1 MPVTSDCSMI
11 FHVNIG
17 TTNTATIVIEQREQR
32 IIGLCRLRLLVVSF
46 CAFIPSTVSHSMAL
60 NVGHV
65 PPLSP
70 YGTFQGTLFQYASHL
85 VAFESDP
92 SCPHKCIL
100 LGGLSD
106 GLIPTPYAKEL
117 EQKAS
122 GWSLVQP
129 ILSSSY
135 LGFGHGDL
143 NRDTQE
149 FAQLLVYLKTHHHA
163 QTVAMIGH
171 STGCQNSIHF
181 LKHAPDHDHHED
193 LTALLR
199 IVVLQ
204 APVSDREDAM
214 TRPEYQS
221 NIDCARSLLEQGR
234 EDEMMPRSAFWA
246 PITAKRFLDLQDR
259 LGADDFFSSDFT
271 DEELIERLGHVGQC
285 DSLQTVLVAFSG
297 ADEYVANHVDTETL
311 TQRLCDAMNH
321 HRLKDDAPPVAI
333 PFYIPTGNH
342 NLSES
347 KGDATRFVDKVVE
360 LLHNVV
366 SS

>member
-1 MPVTSDCSMI
+1 MSV
-11 FHVNIG
+11 
-17 TTNTATIVIEQREQR
+17 
-32 IIGLCRLRLLVVSF
+32 
-46 CAFIPSTVSHSMAL
+46 

-65 PPLSP
+65 PPPLSP
-70 YGTFQGTLFQYASHL
+70 YGTFQGTLFQYAAPDSNNL

-92 SCPHKCIL
+92 SCPRKCIL

-117 EQKAS
+117 EQKAL

-143 NRDTQE
+143 NRDSQE
-149 FAQLLVYLKTHHHA
+149 LAQLLLYLKTHHNA
-163 QTVAMIGH
+163 ESVAMVGH

-181 LKHAPDHDHHED
+181 LKQYAASDDHDDND
-193 LTALLR
+193 LTALIR
-199 IVVLQ
+199 VVVLQ

-221 NIDCARSLLEQGR
+221 NIDCAQSMLEQGKQ
-234 EDEMMPRSAFWA
+234 DEMMPRSAFWA

-259 LGADDFFSSDFT
+259 LGADDFFSSDLS
-271 DEELIERLGHVGQC
+271 DEELVERLGHVGQC
-285 DSLQTVLVAFSG
+285 HSLQAVLVAFSG
-297 ADEYVANHVDTETL
+297 ADEYVAQHVDTERL

-321 HRLKDDAPPVAI
+321 HRPKDDAAPVAI
-333 PFYIPTGNH
+333 PFYIPTANH
-342 NLSES
+342 NLSKS
-347 KGDATRFVDKVVE
+347 NGDATIFVDKVVE
-360 LLHNVV
+360 LLQKCVPTG
-366 SS
+366 S